1 MIVLNGKVIDSRIK
15 TSGGSKPIP
24 SAKVFIS
31 DEYGEITPKKI
42 GAISDENGNYTLSL
56 PSTIAAG
63 MPIPLIDG
71 KYITM
76 NAPSLTE
83 GRKKTITIPLEGK
96 NRYDFDLA
104 VLGLSATLDEVSI
117 KAKRIPSKSTK
128 SNSEPWK
135 YFLIGGS
142 LILVAVVGFTLYK
155 NIKK

>member
-1 MIVLNGKVIDSRIK
+1 MIVLTGKVIDSRIK
-15 TSGGSKPIP
+15 TSGGNKVIP

-31 DEYGEITPKKI
+31 DEYGELTPKKI

-76 NAPSLTE
+76 SAPSLTE
-83 GRKKTITIPLEGK
+83 GRRKMITVPLEGK
-96 NRYDFDLA
+96 NRYDFDIA
-104 VLGLSATLDEVSI
+104 VLGTSATLDEVSV

-128 SNSEPWK
+128 SNSQPWK

-142 LILVAVVGFTLYK
+142 LILATVIGFTIYK